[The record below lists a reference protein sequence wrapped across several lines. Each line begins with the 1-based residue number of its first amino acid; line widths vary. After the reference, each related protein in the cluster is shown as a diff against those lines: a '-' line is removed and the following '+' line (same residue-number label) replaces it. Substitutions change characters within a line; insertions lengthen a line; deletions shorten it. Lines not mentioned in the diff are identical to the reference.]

1 MKPKKSS
8 HTTMDWNSKLR
19 RAFNVI
25 LDAAAELKQILIE
38 KDRIKHDKG
47 VRSRFERE
55 VEKIGENISRTK
67 IKNPLFK
74 TFKDL
79 RNDISHLNTV
89 DHDDIINSVQKN
101 LDELQTFSEQFITS
115 HFSTNTAL
123 KAFEKFGNFGNSA
136 DRAKLIDALFAK
148 LTERDRNNWTKFP
161 SNPAIQRF
169 TIPIEEIINHSDL
182 LKLSQENHTVAT
194 QITEDIANWAK
205 ETHKQL
211 EVKNPFEE
219 EEEIFNQTQAFS
231 SQDFFSNYENIAE
244 FLRGVYPNGEIDF
257 NFFDKKLKKL
267 DKRLDLE
274 RIIKGELK
282 EITKGKIDLK
292 EGVENFI
299 ESKDFK
305 EFEKHLPFN
314 KHNYK
319 QYAEKKA
326 KEVLQE
332 AQSLHKNFL
341 KDWEKNLFTKKH
353 KFELDEI
360 DRARKS
366 FMQTLYQK
374 VSEFNKL
381 KELLEP
387 FTKDL
392 GRLWDLSG
400 GTWKNSGFE
409 LLKKYA
415 EVLENDK
422 AIKEL
427 AAMLGRY
434 RKSEKEFEEVE
445 IEKVIV
451 RPKFKP
457 RHASKGE
464 VIGIRESDDISSMLP
479 IEAAT
484 LLNPLTRPIF
494 LKKFAEKKLATYDF
508 RNQSSDTEKI
518 TIKQKQLQE
527 KEDGKG
533 PIIICVDTSGSMHG
547 TPEQVAKTICFALT
561 RIALREKRKCF
572 LISFSTKIETT
583 ELSDLQNSLDK
594 LISFLGMSF
603 NGGTDA
609 NPALEK
615 SLQMLET
622 SDYKKADVL
631 MVSDFV
637 MEALSKEVVEQIE
650 KAKSNKTRF
659 HSLTISDSANS
670 QVIKQF
676 NHNWNYN
683 TKGQNQNEALV
694 QQLTEMK

>member
-1 MKPKKSS
+1 
-8 HTTMDWNSKLR
+8 MDWNNKLR

-25 LDAAAELKQILIE
+25 LDAASELKQILAE
-38 KDRIKHDKG
+38 KEKIKSDKG
-47 VRSRFERE
+47 MRSRFERE

-67 IKNPLFK
+67 IKHPLLK
-74 TFKDL
+74 IFKDL
-79 RNDISHLNTV
+79 RNDISHSNTV
-89 DHDDIINSVQKN
+89 DHDAIVNTIDSKLN
-101 LDELQTFSEQFITS
+101 ELQTFSEQFINS
-115 HFSTNTAL
+115 HFSTNNAL
-123 KAFEKFGNFGNSA
+123 KAFEKFGNFGNA
-136 DRAKLIDALFAK
+136 TDRVKFIDSLFAQ
-148 LTERDRNNWTKFP
+148 LTERDKANWTKFP
-161 SNPAIQRF
+161 SNVAIQKF
-169 TIPIEEIINHSDL
+169 TTPIETIINHPEL
-182 LKLSQENHTVAT
+182 LKLTQENHTVAN

-211 EVKNPFEE
+211 EVKSPFDEE
-219 EEEIFNQTQAFS
+219 EKIYLQTQAFT
-231 SQDFFSNYENIAE
+231 SQEFFGNYENIVE
-244 FLRGVYPNGEIDF
+244 FLKNIYPNAEIDF

-282 EITKGKIDLK
+282 DASKGKIDLK
-292 EGVENFI
+292 EGVEKFI
-299 ESKDFK
+299 ESNDFK

-314 KHNYK
+314 KYNYK

-332 AQSLHKNFL
+332 AELLHKNFL
-341 KDWEKNLFTKKH
+341 KDWEKKLFEKKH

-360 DRARKS
+360 DKARKA
-366 FMQTLYQK
+366 FMENLYQK

-415 EVLENDK
+415 DVLENDK
-422 AIKEL
+422 AIIAL
-427 AAMLGRY
+427 ASMLGRY

-494 LKKFAEKKLATYDF
+494 LKKYVEKKLMTYDF
-508 RNQSSDTEKI
+508 KNQFAATEKI
-518 TIKQKQLQE
+518 TVNQKQLQE

-572 LISFSTKIETT
+572 LISFSTKIQTT
-583 ELSDLQNSLDK
+583 ELTDLQNSLDK
-594 LISFLGMSF
+594 LIAFLGMSF

-615 SLQMLET
+615 SLEMLET
-622 SDYKKADVL
+622 NDYSKADVL

-637 MEALSKEVVEQIE
+637 MEALTKEVVEQID
-650 KAKSNKTRF
+650 KAKSNKTQF

-694 QQLTEMK
+694 RQLSELK

>member
-1 MKPKKSS
+1 
-8 HTTMDWNSKLR
+8 MDWNSKLR
-19 RAFNVI
+19 RSFNVI
-25 LDAAAELKQILIE
+25 LDAASELKQILTE
-38 KDRIKHDKG
+38 KDKIRHDKG

-55 VEKIGENISRTK
+55 IEKIGENIARTK
-67 IKNPLFK
+67 IRNDLFK
-74 TFKDL
+74 RFKDL
-79 RNDISHLNTV
+79 RNDISHLNSF
-89 DHDDIINSVQKN
+89 DHDEIIKSVQKH
-101 LDELQTFSEQFITS
+101 LPELEEFSEQYINA
-115 HFSTNTAL
+115 HFSSNTAL
-123 KAFEKFGNFGNSA
+123 KAFEKFGNFGSPI
-136 DRAKLIDALFAK
+136 DRAKLIDALYSQ
-148 LTERDRNNWTKFP
+148 LTERDRTNWAKFP
-161 SNPAIQRF
+161 SNPAIQKF
-169 TIPIEEIINHSDL
+169 TIPIEQIINQTDL
-182 LKLSQENHTVAT
+182 RKLSQENHTIAT
-194 QITEDIANWAK
+194 QVTEDIANWARD
-205 ETHKQL
+205 THKQL
-211 EVKNPFEE
+211 EVNNPFSEE
-219 EEEIFNQTQAFS
+219 VQMFQQTQALS
-231 SQDFFSNYENIAE
+231 SQEFFSHYENIVEYLKQFYA
-244 FLRGVYPNGEIDF
+244 NGEIDF

-267 DKRLDLE
+267 DKRLDLD

-282 EITKGKIDLK
+282 EISKGKIDLN
-292 EGVENFI
+292 EGVEKFI

-326 KEVLQE
+326 KEVLNE

-341 KDWEKNLFTKKH
+341 KDWEKQLFEKHH
-353 KFELDEI
+353 KFELEAI
-360 DRARKS
+360 DKARKN
-366 FMQTLYQK
+366 FMEQLYKK

-422 AIKEL
+422 AVMEL

-445 IEKVIV
+445 IEKVVV

-457 RHASKGE
+457 RHATKGE

-484 LLNPLTRPIF
+484 LLNPATKPIF
-494 LKKFAEKKLATYDF
+494 LKKFAEKKLTTYDF
-508 RNQSSDTEKI
+508 RNQFGDTEKL
-518 TIKQKQLQE
+518 TTKEKELQE

-561 RIALREKRKCF
+561 KIALREKRKCY
-572 LISFSTKIETT
+572 LISFSTKIQTT

-594 LISFLGMSF
+594 LIDFLGMSF

-615 SLQMLET
+615 SLEMLET
-622 SDYKKADVL
+622 NDYKKADVL

-637 MEALSKEVVEQIE
+637 MEALSKEVTEKIE
-650 KAKSNKTRF
+650 TAKTNKTRF
-659 HSLTISDSANS
+659 HSLTISDNANMN
-670 QVIKQF
+670 VIKQF

-683 TKGQNQNEALV
+683 IKGANQNEALV
-694 QQLTEMK
+694 KQLKAI

>member
-1 MKPKKSS
+1 
-8 HTTMDWNSKLR
+8 MDWNSKLR

-25 LDAAAELKQILIE
+25 LDAASELKEILTE
-38 KDRIKHDKG
+38 RDKIKYDKG

-55 VEKIGENISRTK
+55 IEKIGENIARTK
-67 IKNPLFK
+67 IRNDLFK
-74 TFKDL
+74 RFKDL
-79 RNDISHLNTV
+79 RNDISHLNSI
-89 DHDDIINSVQKN
+89 DHDEIIMSVQKH
-101 LDELQTFSEQFITS
+101 LPELEEFSEQYINS
-115 HFSTNTAL
+115 HFSSNTAL
-123 KAFEKFGNFGNSA
+123 KAFEKFGNFGRPI
-136 DRAKLIDALFAK
+136 DRAKLIDALYSQ
-148 LTERDRNNWTKFP
+148 LTERDRTNWAMFP
-161 SNPAIQRF
+161 SNPAIQKF
-169 TIPIEEIINHSDL
+169 TIPIEEIINHTDL
-182 LKLSQENHTVAT
+182 RKLSQENHTIAT
-194 QITEDIANWAK
+194 QVTEDLANWAGD
-205 ETHKQL
+205 THKQL
-211 EVKNPFEE
+211 QVKNPFSEE
-219 EEEIFNQTQAFS
+219 VQMFQQTQTLS
-231 SQDFFSNYENIAE
+231 SQEFFNNYENIVQYLQQ
-244 FLRGVYPNGEIDF
+244 FYGNGEINF

-282 EITKGKIDLK
+282 EVSKGKIDLK
-292 EGVENFI
+292 EGIEKFI

-319 QYAEKKA
+319 QFAEKKA
-326 KEVLQE
+326 KEVLHE

-341 KDWEKNLFTKKH
+341 KDWEKQLFEKHH
-353 KFELDEI
+353 KFELEAI
-360 DRARKS
+360 DKARKS
-366 FMQTLYQK
+366 FMEQLYKK

-392 GRLWDLSG
+392 ARLWDLSG

-415 EVLENDK
+415 DVLENDR
-422 AIKEL
+422 AIMEL

-445 IEKVIV
+445 IEKVVV

-457 RHASKGE
+457 RHATKGE

-484 LLNPLTRPIF
+484 LLNPATKPIF
-494 LKKFAEKKLATYDF
+494 LKKFAEKKLTTYDF
-508 RNQSSDTEKI
+508 RNQFGDTEKI
-518 TIKQKQLQE
+518 TTKEKQLQE

-547 TPEQVAKTICFALT
+547 TPEKVAKTICFALT
-561 RIALREKRKCF
+561 KIALREKRKCY
-572 LISFSTKIETT
+572 LISFSTKIQTT

-594 LISFLGMSF
+594 LIDFLGMSF

-615 SLQMLET
+615 SLEMLET
-622 SDYKKADVL
+622 NDYKKADVL

-637 MEALSKEVVEQIE
+637 MEALSKEVTEKIE
-650 KAKSNKTRF
+650 TAKTNKTRF
-659 HSLTISDSANS
+659 HSLTISDNANMT
-670 QVIKQF
+670 VINQF

-683 TKGQNQNEALV
+683 TKGTNQNESLV
-694 QQLTEMK
+694 KQLKAI

>member
-1 MKPKKSS
+1 
-8 HTTMDWNSKLR
+8 MDWNSKLR

-25 LDAAAELKQILIE
+25 LDAASELKEILTE
-38 KDRIKHDKG
+38 RDKIKHDKG

-55 VEKIGENISRTK
+55 IEKIGENIARTK
-67 IKNPLFK
+67 IRNDLFK
-74 TFKDL
+74 KFKDL
-79 RNDISHLNTV
+79 RNDISHLNSF
-89 DHDDIINSVQKN
+89 DHDDIIKSVQKH
-101 LDELQTFSEQFITS
+101 LPELEEFSEQYINS
-115 HFSTNTAL
+115 HFSSNTAL
-123 KAFEKFGNFGNSA
+123 KAFEKFGNFGSSI
-136 DRAKLIDALFAK
+136 DRAKLIDALYSQ
-148 LTERDRNNWTKFP
+148 LTERDRTSWAKFP
-161 SNPAIQRF
+161 SNPEIQKF
-169 TIPIEEIINHSDL
+169 TIPIEKIINHTDL
-182 LKLSQENHTVAT
+182 RKLSQENHTVAT
-194 QITEDIANWAK
+194 QVTEDITNWARH
-205 ETHKQL
+205 THKQIEINNPYSE
-211 EVKNPFEE
+211 EVQMFH
-219 EEEIFNQTQAFS
+219 QTQALS
-231 SQDFFSNYENIAE
+231 SQEFFNHYENIAQYLQQ
-244 FLRGVYPNGEIDF
+244 FYGNGEIDF
-257 NFFDKKLKKL
+257 KFFDKKLKKL

-282 EITKGKIDLK
+282 DVSKGKIDLK
-292 EGVENFI
+292 EGIEIFI
-299 ESKDFK
+299 ESKEFK

-326 KEVLQE
+326 KEVLHE

-341 KDWEKNLFTKKH
+341 KDWEKKLFEKHH
-353 KFELDEI
+353 KFELEAI
-360 DRARKS
+360 DNARKN
-366 FMQTLYQK
+366 FMEQLYKK

-415 EVLENDK
+415 DVLENDK
-422 AIKEL
+422 AVLEL

-464 VIGIRESDDISSMLP
+464 VVGIRESDDISSMLP

-484 LLNPLTRPIF
+484 LLNPATKPIF
-494 LKKFAEKKLATYDF
+494 LKKFAEKKLTTYDF
-508 RNQSSDTEKI
+508 RNQFGDTAKI
-518 TIKQKQLQE
+518 TIKEKQLQE

-561 RIALREKRKCF
+561 KIALREKRKCY
-572 LISFSTKIETT
+572 LISFSTEIQTT

-594 LISFLGMSF
+594 LIDFLGMSF

-615 SLQMLET
+615 SLEMLET
-622 SDYKKADVL
+622 NDYKKADVL
-631 MVSDFV
+631 IVSDFV
-637 MEALSKEVVEQIE
+637 MEALSKEVTEKIE
-650 KAKSNKTRF
+650 TAKANKTRF
-659 HSLTISDSANS
+659 HSLTISDKANMN
-670 QVIKQF
+670 VIKQF

-683 TKGQNQNEALV
+683 TKGTNQNEALV
-694 QQLTEMK
+694 RQLKTI

>member
-1 MKPKKSS
+1 MNLS
-8 HTTMDWNSKLR
+8 DKLR
-19 RAFNVI
+19 KSFNVI
-25 LDAAAELKQILIE
+25 LDAVSELKEILTE
-38 KDRIKHDKG
+38 KEKIKQDKG
-47 VRSRFERE
+47 IRSRFERE
-55 VEKIGENISRTK
+55 IEKIGENIARTK
-67 IKNPLFK
+67 IRNDLFK
-74 TFKDL
+74 RFKDL
-79 RNDISHLNTV
+79 RNYISHLNSV
-89 DHDDIINSVQKN
+89 DHDEIIKSVQKH
-101 LDELQTFSEQFITS
+101 LPELEEFSEQYINS
-115 HFSTNTAL
+115 HFSSNTAL
-123 KAFEKFGNFGNSA
+123 KAFEKFGDLGRPI
-136 DRAKLIDALFAK
+136 DRAKLIDALFSQ
-148 LTERDRNNWTKFP
+148 LTERDRTNWAKFP
-161 SNPAIQRF
+161 SNPEIQRF
-169 TIPIEEIINHSDL
+169 TIPIEQIINHTDL
-182 LKLSQENHTVAT
+182 RKLSQENHTIAT
-194 QITEDIANWAK
+194 QVTEDLTNWARD
-205 ETHKQL
+205 THKQL
-211 EVKNPFEE
+211 QVKNPFSEE
-219 EEEIFNQTQAFS
+219 VQMFQQTQALS
-231 SQDFFSNYENIAE
+231 SQEFFSHYESIVQYLHQ
-244 FLRGVYPNGEIDF
+244 FYGNGEIDF

-282 EITKGKIDLK
+282 EVSKGKIDLK
-292 EGVENFI
+292 EGIEKFI
-299 ESKDFK
+299 ESKEFK

-314 KHNYK
+314 KHNYR

-326 KEVLQE
+326 KEVLHE

-341 KDWEKNLFTKKH
+341 KDWEKQLFDKH
-353 KFELDEI
+353 HRFELEAI
-360 DRARKS
+360 DNARNN
-366 FMQTLYQK
+366 FMEQLYKK

-415 EVLENDK
+415 DVLENDK
-422 AIKEL
+422 AVQEL

-434 RKSEKEFEEVE
+434 RKSEKEIEELE

-484 LLNPLTRPIF
+484 LLNPATKPIF
-494 LKKFAEKKLATYDF
+494 LKKFAEKKLTTYDF
-508 RNQSSDTEKI
+508 KNQFGDTKKI
-518 TIKQKQLQE
+518 TTKEKQFQE

-547 TPEQVAKTICFALT
+547 TPEKVAKTICFALT
-561 RIALREKRKCF
+561 KIALREKRKCY
-572 LISFSTKIETT
+572 LISFSTKIQTK

-594 LISFLGMSF
+594 LIDFLGMSF

-615 SLQMLET
+615 SLEMLEAN
-622 SDYKKADVL
+622 DYKKADVL

-637 MEALSKEVVEQIE
+637 MDALSKEVTEKIE
-650 KAKSNKTRF
+650 TAKTNKTRF
-659 HSLTISDSANS
+659 HSLTISDNANMN
-670 QVIKQF
+670 VIKQF

-683 TKGQNQNEALV
+683 TKGTNQNEALV
-694 QQLTEMK
+694 KQLKAI

>member
-1 MKPKKSS
+1 
-8 HTTMDWNSKLR
+8 MDWNSKLR

-25 LDAAAELKQILIE
+25 LDAASELKEILTE
-38 KDRIKHDKG
+38 KDKIKHDKG

-55 VEKIGENISRTK
+55 IEKIGENIARTK
-67 IKNPLFK
+67 IRNDLFK
-74 TFKDL
+74 RFKDL
-79 RNDISHLNTV
+79 RNDISHLNSF
-89 DHDDIINSVQKN
+89 DHDEIIKSVQKH
-101 LDELQTFSEQFITS
+101 LPELEEFSEQYINS
-115 HFSTNTAL
+115 HFSSNTAL
-123 KAFEKFGNFGNSA
+123 KAFEKFGNFGSSI
-136 DRAKLIDALFAK
+136 DRAKLIDALYSQ
-148 LTERDRNNWTKFP
+148 LTERDRTNWAKFP
-161 SNPAIQRF
+161 SNPVIQKF
-169 TIPIEEIINHSDL
+169 TIPIEQIINHTDL
-182 LKLSQENHTVAT
+182 RKLSLENHTIAT
-194 QITEDIANWAK
+194 QVTEDLANWARD
-205 ETHKQL
+205 THKQL
-211 EVKNPFEE
+211 QVNNPFSEE
-219 EEEIFNQTQAFS
+219 VQMFQQTQALS
-231 SQDFFSNYENIAE
+231 SQEFFNNYENIVQYLQQ
-244 FLRGVYPNGEIDF
+244 FYGNGEIDF

-282 EITKGKIDLK
+282 EVSKGKIDLK
-292 EGVENFI
+292 EGIEKFI
-299 ESKDFK
+299 ESKEFK

-326 KEVLQE
+326 KEVLHE

-341 KDWEKNLFTKKH
+341 KDWEKQLFDKH
-353 KFELDEI
+353 HRFELEAI
-360 DRARKS
+360 NNARNN
-366 FMQTLYQK
+366 FMEQLYKK
-374 VSEFNKL
+374 VAEFNKL

-415 EVLENDK
+415 DVLENDK
-422 AIKEL
+422 AVMEL

-457 RHASKGE
+457 RHATKGE

-484 LLNPLTRPIF
+484 LLNPATKPIF
-494 LKKFAEKKLATYDF
+494 LKKFAEKKLTTYDF
-508 RNQSSDTEKI
+508 RNQFGDTEKI
-518 TIKQKQLQE
+518 TTKEKQLQE

-547 TPEQVAKTICFALT
+547 TPEKVAKTICFALT
-561 RIALREKRKCF
+561 KIALREKRKCY
-572 LISFSTKIETT
+572 LISFSTKIQTT

-594 LISFLGMSF
+594 LIDFLGMSF

-615 SLQMLET
+615 SLEMLET
-622 SDYKKADVL
+622 NDYKKADML

-637 MEALSKEVVEQIE
+637 MDALSKEVTEKIE
-650 KAKSNKTRF
+650 TAKTNKTRF
-659 HSLTISDSANS
+659 HSLTISDNANMN
-670 QVIKQF
+670 VIKQF

-683 TKGQNQNEALV
+683 TKGTNQNEALV
-694 QQLTEMK
+694 KQLKAI